1 MAIGALL
8 TTTGIG
14 AKAETRTEQGAA
26 TQTVKAMRAERL
38 TGTVKATEVNVAR
51 SVVPIVTSGGMTAL
65 TLDAVSGVTSVRGE
79 ATTRRDFKRIAARV
93 EMPIRVADARNQASA
108 INAVPM
114 AVAVRMAPDGRIV
127 EVTEHEL
134 RS

>member
-1 MAIGALL
+1 VATGALL

-38 TGTVKATEVNVAR
+38 TGTVKATKVNLAR
-51 SVVPIVTSGGMTAL
+51 SVVPIVTSGGMIAL
-65 TLDAVSGVTSVRGE
+65 TLDPVGGVTSVRGE
-79 ATTRRDFKRIAARV
+79 ATTRRDFRRIAARV
-93 EMPIRVADARNQASA
+93 EMPNRVADVRNQASA
-108 INAVPM
+108 INAVLV
-114 AVAVRMAPDGRIV
+114 AVAVRMAPNGRIV
-127 EVTEHEL
+127 KVTEHEL